1 MLGETWVDA
10 NFKEDQLRSIRVG
23 QTAKLEADIYG
34 SKVVYSG
41 RVVGLSPAT
50 GANLSLLP
58 AQNATGNWVKVVQ
71 RLPVRIAL
79 DPEQLKNNPLQVGL
93 SMHVTVDTSKKEGA
107 QLTSAESVKAISTT
121 IYETQLVDAEKHVQD
136 MLNKAGKR

>member
-1 MLGETWVDA
+1 M
-10 NFKEDQLRSIRVG
+10 
-23 QTAKLEADIYG
+23 
-34 SKVVYSG
+34 VYTG
-41 RVVGLSPAT
+41 RVVGFSPAT

-93 SMHVTVDTSKKEGA
+93 SMHVNVDTSKKDGA
-107 QLTSAESVKAISTT
+107 QLTSAESVKAISTS
-121 IYETQLVDAEKHVQD
+121 IYETQLVEADKHVQD